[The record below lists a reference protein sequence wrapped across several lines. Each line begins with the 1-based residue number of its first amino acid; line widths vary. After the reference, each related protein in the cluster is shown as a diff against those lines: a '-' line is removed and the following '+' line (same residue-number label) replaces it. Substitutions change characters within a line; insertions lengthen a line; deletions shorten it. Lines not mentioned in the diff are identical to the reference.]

1 MVAKVNRETLKL
13 DVVGTGPAVQ
23 TAKFLLATQLEY
35 IDKQIEIE
43 MNEREAR
50 DKLNAVRKQVLHA
63 WYRSFLSFTFTLHLV
78 WIKSSTMEK

>member
-50 DKLNAVRKQVLHA
+50 DKLNAVRKQVLHVA
-63 WYRSFLSFTFTLHLV
+63 SIIFIIYCYFKFS
-78 WIKSSTMEK
+78 MD